1 MDKLH
6 ILMNGVFGR
15 AVPAEFAAENYDY
28 ESALRDELTKLMCK
42 PNRKTGAMEFN
53 RHVFNRN
60 KDEVFELLEENLEE
74 VLPQEIKNALD
85 MFVEIKHYAQGQ
97 RPEFRVVRGKMRGRQ
112 FVTRATES
120 GNYETFRLDRDRF
133 DLYIQTIGMAGYV
146 DFERYLDG
154 LENMSDIYEVIQ
166 DGITDELFRM
176 VQECLLASW
185 NAAGRP
191 VRNKVAANTFDPVAM
206 TKLCNT
212 IAPYGSPIIYCT
224 PEFAAEMVNAIVY
237 TSTNPSWVGGKISDQ
252 DMAEIRER
260 GYIGKF
266 HGVPIVVMPQTWTDE
281 KNTKLLMNP
290 SFAYV
295 LPAGKEKLIKM
306 AFEGSPYFREWND
319 HEGDNQF
326 TLQGYIKVGV
336 GLFTTPNY
344 WGIYYN
350 SALDDGSGWEAYN
363 QGMIPTLDDGT
374 ANH

>member
-1 MDKLH
+1 MNKLH
-6 ILMNGVFGR
+6 MLMNGVFGR

-28 ESALRDELTKLMCK
+28 EAALRDELTKLMCK

-53 RHVFNRN
+53 RHVFEQN
-60 KDEVFELLEENLEE
+60 KHEVFELLEENLEE
-74 VLPQEIKNALD
+74 MLPQNVKSALD
-85 MFVEIKHYAQGQ
+85 MFVDIKYYAQGQ
-97 RPEFRVVRGKMRGRQ
+97 RPEFRVTRGKMRGRQ

-120 GNYETFRLDRDRF
+120 GNYETFRLDHDRF
-133 DLYIQTIGMAGYV
+133 DLYIQAIGMGGYV

-154 LENMSDIYEVIQ
+154 LENMTDIYEVIQ
-166 DGITDELFRM
+166 EGITDELFRM

-191 VRNKVAANTFDPVAM
+191 VRNKVAANAFNPAAM
-206 TKLCNT
+206 KKLCNT
-212 IAPYGSPIIYCT
+212 VAPYGSPIIYCT
-224 PEFAAEMVNAIVY
+224 PEFAAEMVNAIIY
-237 TSTNPSWVGGKISDQ
+237 NATTKISDV
-252 DMAEIRER
+252 DMQEVRDR

-266 HGVPIVVMPQTWTDE
+266 QGVPVIVMPQSWTDE
-281 KNTKLLMNP
+281 KNEKLLFNP

-306 AFEGSPYFREWND
+306 AFEGSPYFREWDD

-326 TLQGYIKVGV
+326 TLQGYVKVGV

-363 QGMIPTLDDGT
+363 QALVPTLDNGAT
-374 ANH
+374 NS

>member
-1 MDKLH
+1 MNKLSV
-6 ILMNGVFGR
+6 LMNGVFGR

-28 ESALRDELTKLMCK
+28 EAALRDELSKLMCK

-53 RHVFNRN
+53 RHVFEQN
-60 KDEVFELLEENLEE
+60 KHEIFELLEENLEE
-74 VLPQEIKNALD
+74 VLPQNVQAALD
-85 MFVEIKHYAQGQ
+85 MFVEVKYYAQGQ
-97 RPEFRVVRGKMRGRQ
+97 RPEFRVIRGKQRGKQ

-133 DLYIQTIGMAGYV
+133 DLYIQAIGGAGYV

-154 LENMSDIYEVIQ
+154 LENMADIYEVIQ
-166 DGITDELFRM
+166 EGIVDRLFEM

-191 VRNKVAANTFDPVAM
+191 TNNKVSANGFNPASM
-206 TKLCNT
+206 KKLCNT
-212 IAPYGSPIIYCT
+212 VAPYGSPIIYCT

-237 TSTNPSWVGGKISDQ
+237 SSANPAWVGGKISDQ
-252 DMAEIRER
+252 DMIDIRER

-266 HGVPIVVMPQTWTDE
+266 QGVPIVVMPQSWTDE
-281 KNTKLLMNP
+281 TNTKLVMNP

-295 LPAGKEKLIKM
+295 LPAGKEKIIKM
-306 AFEGSPYFREWND
+306 AFEGSPYFREWDD
-319 HEGDNQF
+319 HEGDNSF
-326 TLQGYIKVGV
+326 VLQGYVKVGV

-350 SALDDGSGWEAYN
+350 SALDAGSGWATYN
-363 QGMIPTLDDGT
+363 QSLT
-374 ANH
+374 N